1 MTNSL
6 ETRAERT
13 KNRQK
18 FEANEMKALRKIV
31 GKTKIDRIRSQQII
45 ESCGIQPI
53 DEWVESRR
61 RELDEHVLGWAMRD

>member
-31 GKTKIDRIRSQQII
+31 GKTKTDRIISQQIT
-45 ESCGIQPI
+45 ENPVLSNLLMS
-53 DEWVESRR
+53 EWKE
-61 RELDEHVLGWAMRD
+61 EEENGTNM